1 MAAVS
6 VSSASSSNE
15 SFHSDKNTVTRQSSN
30 PELERPNP
38 WKKKE
43 VVPPEPADK
52 AKDPPPAVAPPKE
65 DGDAKPE
72 KGEKEPKEPVV
83 KKFDNKTYV
92 EAPLPKTN
100 PWNKGKKGS
109 AQSAAP
115 TSPAPVAKAPVVKP
129 GTVMKYKVLF
139 MISLISGLHQ
149 LIRKKRIHLSIIFC
163 VIRFENFGQLLGSWY
178 LHKLLHK
185 VPVLA
190 GLSVNIEVELEGMKD

>member
-72 KGEKEPKEPVV
+72 KGEKEPVV

-139 MISLISGLHQ
+139 MIRLISGLHQ

-163 VIRFENFGQLLGSWY
+163 MIRFENFGQLLGSWY

-190 GLSVNIEVELEGMKD
+190 GLSVNIEVELEGIKD